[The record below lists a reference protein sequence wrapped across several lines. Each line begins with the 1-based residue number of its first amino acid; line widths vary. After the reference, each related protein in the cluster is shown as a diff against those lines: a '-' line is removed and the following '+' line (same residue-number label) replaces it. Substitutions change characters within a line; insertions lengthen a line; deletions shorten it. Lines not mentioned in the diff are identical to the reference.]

1 MGCEDTLSK
10 DLIVHDIPKV
20 NFSVENRCEDKGNIF
35 IDSSFVLNS
44 EISSIQF
51 NFNDGSI
58 SSDSIALHV
67 FNGFGFFDVELTAF
81 SMEGCSGTKTKTVEV
96 FPNLLLIFLHHSF
109 VKEKTIFNNYSYV
122 HDGEIVSYNWTF
134 GLDGASNDKNT
145 AYIFSSWNF

>member
-1 MGCEDTLSK
+1 M
-10 DLIVHDIPKV
+10 

-35 IDSSFVLNS
+35 IDSSFVLDS

-81 SMEGCSGTKTKTVEV
+81 SMEGCSDTKTKTVEV
-96 FPNLLLIFLHHSF
+96 FPKPIVDFSSSQF
-109 VKEKTIFNNYSYV
+109 CEKEKTIFNNR
-122 HDGEIVSYNWTF
+122 NN
-134 GLDGASNDKNT
+134 L
-145 AYIFSSWNF
+145 